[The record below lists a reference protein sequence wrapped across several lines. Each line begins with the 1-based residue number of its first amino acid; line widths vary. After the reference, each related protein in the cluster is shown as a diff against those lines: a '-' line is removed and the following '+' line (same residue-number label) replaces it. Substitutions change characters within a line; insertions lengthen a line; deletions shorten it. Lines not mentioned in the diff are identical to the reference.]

1 MSVRGVLHLCMFFSS
16 FFLGSAVIH
25 RFNLIQSLLASCE
38 ENAHV
43 LNMCPRKIALSHVV
57 SILYQS
63 DSLIIRYIISANSL
77 GIKNWHLK
85 LPLVQESCCNHPFIN
100 RGFLLPS
107 SLPDFSNHPPP
118 DLVASCRRCASCSA
132 VAFGDR
138 NLQYSTYRVEKN
150 PQVPIYTAI
159 YRGRMGGYNS
169 IYN

>member
-16 FFLGSAVIH
+16 FFLGSAAIH

-85 LPLVQESCCNHPFIN
+85 LRLVQESCCNHPSIN
-100 RGFLLPS
+100 KGVFTTIIIPRFLPS
-107 SLPDFSNHPPP
+107 HPPP
-118 DLVASCRRCASCSA
+118 DLVASCRCCASCSA
-132 VAFGDR
+132 VAFNHR
-138 NLQYSTYRVEKN
+138 YRYIR
-150 PQVPIYTAI
+150 P
-159 YRGRMGGYNS
+159 
-169 IYN
+169 